1 MLIAVYIILG
11 LSIIGV
17 FVAQIIEQRNKERR
31 LREISKQV
39 GDHIKKLKNLEIALI
54 TTIIEASTT
63 NPNESQH
70 RRQEEI

>member
-17 FVAQIIEQRNKERR
+17 FVAQIIEQRNRERR

-39 GDHIKKLKNLEIALI
+39 GDLIKKLEKLGGG
-54 TTIIEASTT
+54 S
-63 NPNESQH
+63 
-70 RRQEEI
+70 